1 MRAKRSGRYEESYQS
16 YPSDE
21 AVRSIEGGLSLV
33 GVIGNDHR
41 AGFVVVGR
49 RLAVGSH
56 EDIVRDFGPLDE
68 ASF

>member
-1 MRAKRSGRYEESYQS
+1 MKVKSSGRYEKSYQS

-21 AVRSIEGGLSLV
+21 TVWPIEGCLSLV

-49 RLAVGSH
+49 RLALGSH
-56 EDIVRDFGPLDE
+56 EDIDRDFCPLNE